1 MSLFLVVCIV
11 MGLTALFGFLNDRV
25 LHLQQ
30 SIGLMILAVGF
41 TFLLAALSALG
52 IFGDFEH
59 FKDFVSQLSLNDTLL
74 NGLLCFLLFAGSV
87 NVNLRE
93 LGEERR
99 VILTLAVGA
108 TLVGATLV
116 GFGLWAVLGAF
127 GIGLGLVY
135 AFVFGALISPTDPIA
150 ALAILGKIGLPPRL
164 EAIINGESLFND
176 GVGVVIFTIALT
188 VAMGTAQPSAL
199 DALVLFLQEVLG
211 GIALG
216 LVASV
221 VMHFMLSRTHDY
233 GTQVLTSLSVVGLA
247 YATAEHIEVSG
258 PIAIVV
264 TGLVMGNI
272 TRPRLE
278 KRKLFP
284 LKTFWRAVDE
294 GLNSIVFV
302 LIGLHIALVQF
313 SLLALLVAA
322 CVIVICLIAR
332 WLSVYITLGG
342 LVRAGQL
349 RADLLG
355 LSNLLTWGGL
365 RGGLAIAMAMS
376 LPNGP
381 EKNLILEMTFCV
393 VAFSLIVQGLTIGKL
408 FKADS
413 LSRLLK

>member
-1 MSLFLVVCIV
+1 
-11 MGLTALFGFLNDRV
+11 
-25 LHLQQ
+25 
-30 SIGLMILAVGF
+30 LA
-41 TFLLAALSALG
+41 
-52 IFGDFEH
+52 
-59 FKDFVSQLSLNDTLL
+59 
-74 NGLLCFLLFAGSV
+74 
-87 NVNLRE
+87 
-93 LGEERR
+93 
-99 VILTLAVGA
+99 
-108 TLVGATLV
+108 
-116 GFGLWAVLGAF
+116 
-127 GIGLGLVY
+127 LVY

-216 LVASV
+216 LVASA
-221 VMHFMLSRTHDY
+221 VMHFMVSRTQDY

-247 YATAEHIEVSG
+247 YATAEQIEVSG

-272 TRPRLE
+272 TRPQLE

-302 LIGLHIALVQF
+302 LIGLHIALIQF
-313 SLLALLVAA
+313 SLPDLLVAA

-332 WLSVYITLGG
+332 WLSVYLTLGS
-342 LVRAGQL
+342 LVRADQL
-349 RADLLG
+349 RADLPG

-365 RGGLAIAMAMS
+365 RGGLAVAMAMS

-381 EKNLILEMTFCV
+381 EMNLILEMTFCV
-393 VAFSLIVQGLTIGKL
+393 VAFSLIVQGLTIGKF